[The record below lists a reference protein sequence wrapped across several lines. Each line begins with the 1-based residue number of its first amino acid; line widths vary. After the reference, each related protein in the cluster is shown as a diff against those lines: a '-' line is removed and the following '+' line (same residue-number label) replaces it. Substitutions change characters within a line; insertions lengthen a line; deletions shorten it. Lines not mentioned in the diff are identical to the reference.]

1 MPEPITLQSGRVS
14 KQRLVIPPNK
24 RKLEDG
30 DSDDSDDYYGE
41 YHDKSSNRKRIDPR
55 SKVKD
60 ENEYDPALIFS
71 ATQRL
76 FSMFQMSQNSSKSPE
91 EISFL
96 LRFASFVAERAHSIP
111 KLLLGIKD
119 GECECANGKSIEL
132 ILTIQ
137 LFLSSLL
144 F

>member
-14 KQRLVIPPNK
+14 KQRRVIPPSNK

-41 YHDKSSNRKRIDPR
+41 YHDKSSNRKRLDPR
-55 SKVKD
+55 KVKD
-60 ENEYDPALIFS
+60 ENEYDPALIYG

-96 LRFASFVAERAHSIP
+96 LRFASFVAERAHSNP

-119 GECECANGKSIEL
+119 GECECAFI
-132 ILTIQ
+132 
-137 LFLSSLL
+137 
-144 F
+144 